1 MLETAFMRWDVGK
14 QGIMSDNSALDGI
27 DGLTYEEIE
36 LAVMETS
43 RGRWFLTEFARRHK
57 ATDTATL
64 LNAIRRLED
73 QILSISLDAPDSTQA
88 SQVPAIDQPAG
99 CDSQQA
105 GSSGASSDHHDISDK
120 IDRTTQLVR
129 RLRNSHKLI
138 GEAANKPSHPAR
150 PVVVKSTRDSAAA
163 DLPGFVRS
171 DDDIFT
177 DDRPAP
183 SRSPQPVAN
192 APEASARVPDQP
204 AAKETSVAKHEADA
218 ADNAKKRIVVIRRP
232 ADQPGDIPLVDNA
245 PEPPDDRPS
254 AA

>member
-1 MLETAFMRWDVGK
+1 MRGDVGK
-14 QGIMSDNSALDGI
+14 KGIMSDNSALEGI

-36 LAVMETS
+36 QAVMETS

-73 QILSISLDAPDSTQA
+73 QILSISLDAPASTQEN
-88 SQVPAIDQPAG
+88 QVPAIDQPAG
-99 CDSQQA
+99 SGVQSPV
-105 GSSGASSDHHDISDK
+105 GSDTSSDHHEISDK

-138 GEAANKPSHPAR
+138 GEAANKPMHPAR
-150 PVVVKSTRDSAAA
+150 PVVVKSTRDRAGA
-163 DLPGFVRS
+163 DRPGFVRS

-183 SRSPQPVAN
+183 SRPPQPVAD
-192 APEASARVPDQP
+192 APQATQRVPAQP
-204 AAKETSVAKHEADA
+204 AAKETSVANHEADA

-245 PEPPDDRPS
+245 PEPPDDSPS

>member
-1 MLETAFMRWDVGK
+1 
-14 QGIMSDNSALDGI
+14 MSDNSALEGI

-36 LAVMETS
+36 QAVMETS

-73 QILSISLDAPDSTQA
+73 QILSISLDAPVSTQA
-88 SQVPAIDQPAG
+88 NQGPAIDQ
-99 CDSQQA
+99 SA
-105 GSSGASSDHHDISDK
+105 GSGSQKAVGSDASSDHHEISDK

-138 GEAANKPSHPAR
+138 GEAANKPPHPAR
-150 PVVVKSTRDSAAA
+150 PVVVKSTRATAGA

-177 DDRPAP
+177 QDRPAP
-183 SRSPQPVAN
+183 SRSQQPGADAQD
-192 APEASARVPDQP
+192 APRRVPDQP
-204 AAKETSVAKHEADA
+204 TAKETSVANHAADA
-218 ADNAKKRIVVIRRP
+218 TDNSKKRIVVIRRP
-232 ADQPGDIPLVDNA
+232 ADQPGDIPLIDNA
-245 PEPPDDRPS
+245 TEPSDDGP
-254 AA
+254 AAA

>member
-1 MLETAFMRWDVGK
+1 MRGDVGK
-14 QGIMSDNSALDGI
+14 QGIMSDNSALEGI

-36 LAVMETS
+36 QAVMETS

-73 QILSISLDAPDSTQA
+73 QILSISLDAPASTQA

-99 CDSQQA
+99 C
-105 GSSGASSDHHDISDK
+105 GSSASPGGSGASSDHHEISDK

-138 GEAANKPSHPAR
+138 GEAANKPLAPGQTCCGQVDPGQRWRRPDRDLSGLMTTFLLTIDLRHPGHR
-150 PVVVKSTRDSAAA
+150 N
-163 DLPGFVRS
+163 RS
-171 DDDIFT
+171 QMH
-177 DDRPAP
+177 RK
-183 SRSPQPVAN
+183 RQP
-192 APEASARVPDQP
+192 RVPAQP
-204 AAKETSVAKHEADA
+204 AAKETSVANHEADA

-245 PEPPDDRPS
+245 PEPPDDSPS